1 MKIYAI
7 SGLGADQRVFQYL
20 ELNFEIVPVDW
31 ITPDKNEPI
40 EYYSKRLSSV
50 INTKEDFAILG
61 VSFGGL
67 IAVEISKMLNPVT
80 TILISSAET
89 KSELPKKF
97 RMFGNGLLNILPQR
111 FFDMPRKPAQFLF
124 GTKETKL
131 LNEILDDTDLHFAK
145 WAVNQLVNWKNT
157 TRLKSVLKISGE
169 KDKIIP
175 PSNTENEH
183 LIKGGEHFMIV
194 DRANEISEII
204 NPHLTNNQ

>member
-20 ELNFEIVPVDW
+20 KLENEIVSVDW
-31 ITPDKNEPI
+31 ITPLKKESI
-40 EYYSKRLSSV
+40 ENYAKRLSSV
-50 INTKEDFAILG
+50 INTKEDFALLG

-67 IAVEISKMLNPVT
+67 IAIEIAKISGPKA
-80 TILISSAET
+80 TILVSSAQI

-97 RMFGNGLLNILPQR
+97 TWFGNSLLNLLPPR

-131 LNEILDDTDLHFAK
+131 LNEILDDTDLVFAK
-145 WAVNQLVNWKNT
+145 WAVNELVDWQNEFVPNP
-157 TRLKSVLKISGE
+157 VLKINGT

-175 PSNTENEH
+175 PAYAENEI
-183 LIKGGEHFMIV
+183 LVTGGEHFMIV
-194 DRANEISEII
+194 DRADEISEII
-204 NPHLTNNQ
+204 NSQLTDIT